1 MKNKLILSFCMLGVF
16 VSLCAGPVFQVPKM
30 ANAPALNGK
39 ASDAWKQASNIF
51 GFFDRRSSN
60 LELRQGK
67 TFFGYDDR
75 NFYIAVQSEL
85 PPDGVKLLSSVRRR
99 DGRVFK
105 DDSIELW
112 IAPEGVDQYYQYTV
126 NSIGTVCDIKHDR
139 TGKIP
144 DETWSAKWKQVNYL
158 DKKANLWIYEVAIP
172 LKDLN
177 ITGKADGKKVRM
189 LIARNWYRPWNQAPF
204 IQNSAPFNDL
214 KQYAEFVLNP
224 DAPAIQVE
232 TIGGELEK
240 QLFNL
245 RGTVRNNSKKTQQ
258 YELGFRFT
266 HSDMP
271 ETFQRRTIK
280 AAPGE
285 TVKFAF
291 DDDGS
296 HIHLRASH
304 KAVLTVKNGKNEL
317 YSAPFAFKLPLER
330 ENAWKIANKINNKFQ
345 FAVYPSFKKA
355 AIRFDA
361 EKNADSAFVAIS
373 LNGKTVC
380 RKKFAPIKA
389 ENTFYFDIPD
399 LADGNYDVALSV
411 FAGAKK
417 IRTAVQKFE
426 RRVFPWEN
434 NKLGISDKVYAPFKD
449 IVVNGNSLKTVCN
462 EYVFASDGLYADIK
476 PGNKSIM
483 RGQVSYNFMLNG
495 KQGKFTSANGK
506 FVKKSAAECIF
517 DGEAVADGGFKVRTL
532 AKTEYDG
539 CTRFEVT
546 LAPVTGKTPLIEQFY
561 MDIPL
566 DDKQLKNFHIIKSGH
581 IRTNPAVRIPRGE
594 GVVWR
599 SSDVANG
606 DFYGNMHIYLWL
618 GNVDRGISWFA
629 DNDRNFSLDD
639 NKPAQVL
646 IRKGDTLVLRVYFVN
661 KTLKLASER
670 TIVFGMQASPVKP
683 MPVDFRNP
691 VLKIPPH
698 GGSNRYWG
706 IRPSYAG
713 KYPVG
718 YDWEYVDRMVI
729 AREKGKID
737 SKYIEGFL
745 KKHYGTLP
753 ESLFKNYRG
762 HAFGGHLSMMANV
775 GKNPTMLYFE
785 EHCQDQTT
793 PEWNTFQDEWS
804 LYPFSTRKWLKE
816 EDMTT
821 NNLCSSAGIIITPV
835 KSYRDFTLHYAREW
849 YRRGV
854 GIYCDNVFPRTS
866 NDIIN
871 SNAYIRPDGNLQPSS
886 DIWDMREYHKRLW
899 VLSKEMQSE
908 VRWPL
913 MISLHV
919 TNAMILPVVC
929 WTDIQLDL
937 EWGWASGYK
946 PFPIELLE
954 IETTGRQLGAYP
966 QVHFPIV
973 GCGLVH
979 EDPTYLRGKVD
990 KDMMRT
996 DWAMRMIFGAL
1007 RYSMRGENFDPLNK
1021 IVYDLGMGTAAC
1033 KVYDYWQDDYP
1044 VIISSDEVKSILL
1057 RNGSKAILVLASW
1070 SEKPLDLSVTLQK
1083 TLKIVNANG
1092 RFPVEKYSVKNNSFK
1107 LTLGKYG
1114 MQLITMEVK

>member
-1 MKNKLILSFCMLGVF
+1 MKHRLILLIGLLTTVNLF
-16 VSLCAGPVFQVPKM
+16 AAPVFQVPKM
-30 ANAPALNGK
+30 KTAPALNGK
-39 ASDAWKQASNIF
+39 TFDAWKQSSNIF

-67 TFFGYDDR
+67 TFFGYDNQ
-75 NFYIAVQSEL
+75 NFYICVQSEL

-112 IAPEGVDQYYQYTV
+112 IAPEGQDHYYQYTV
-126 NSIGTVCDIKHDR
+126 NSIGTICDIRHDR

-144 DETWSAKWKQVNYL
+144 DETWSANWKQANSI
-158 DKKANLWIYEVAIP
+158 DKKSDLWIYEIAIP

-177 ITGKADGKKVRM
+177 INGKPDGKKVKM
-189 LIARNWYRPWNQAPF
+189 LIARNWYRPWNQTPF

-224 DAPAIQVE
+224 EAPSIQVE
-232 TIGGELEK
+232 TIGDKLDK
-240 QLFNL
+240 QFFNL
-245 RGTVRNNSKKTQQ
+245 KGTIRNNSKKTQQ
-258 YELGFRFT
+258 YELGLRFT

-271 ETFQRRTIK
+271 ETFQSRKVK

-285 TVKFAF
+285 VVNFAF

-304 KAVLTVKNGKNEL
+304 KAVLNIKNNSKDIYN
-317 YSAPFAFKLPLER
+317 APFAYKLPLEL

-361 EKNADSAFVAIS
+361 EKNADNAVASIR
-373 LNGKTVC
+373 LNGKIVC
-380 RKKFAPIKA
+380 EKKIAPVKT
-389 ENTFYFDIPD
+389 ENTFYFDIPE
-399 LADGNYDVALSV
+399 LKEGNYEVLLSV
-411 FAGAKK
+411 FAGTKK
-417 IRTAVQKFE
+417 IRTASQKFE
-426 RRVFPWEN
+426 RKVFPWEN
-434 NKLGISDKVYAPFKD
+434 NKLGISDKVYAPFKAL
-449 IVVNGNSLKTVCN
+449 VVKDNSVRTVCN
-462 EYVFASDGLYADIK
+462 EYIFSNEGLYADIK
-476 PGNKSIM
+476 PANKSIM
-483 RGQVSYNFMLNG
+483 RGKVSYNFEVNG
-495 KQGKFTSANGK
+495 KKDLFAGNGK
-506 FVKKSAAECIF
+506 FIKKSDAECIF
-517 DGEAVADGGFKVRTL
+517 DAEGSVGGDLKVKTI
-532 AKTEYDG
+532 AETEYDG

-546 LAPVTGKTPLIEQFY
+546 LTPAKGKTPLVNQFY

-566 DDKQLKNFHIIKSGH
+566 DDKQLKNFHVIKSGH
-581 IRTNPAVRIPRGE
+581 IRTNPAIKVPKGE
-594 GVVWR
+594 GIVWR

-618 GNVDRGISWFA
+618 GNVERGISWFA

-639 NKPAQVL
+639 NKPAQLL
-646 IRKGDTLVLRVYFVN
+646 IRKGNTLTLRIFFVN
-661 KTLKLASER
+661 KPLKLESAR
-670 TIVFGMQASPVKP
+670 TLVFGMQASPVKP
-683 MPVDFRNP
+683 MPADFRNP
-691 VLKIPPH
+691 ALKIPPH

-745 KKHYGTLP
+745 KKHYGNLP
-753 ESLFKNYRG
+753 EALFKNYRG

-804 LYPFSTRKWLKE
+804 LYPFSSRKWLKE
-816 EDMTT
+816 ADMTT
-821 NNLCSSAGIIITPV
+821 NSLCSSAGIIITPV
-835 KSYRDFTLHYAREW
+835 KSYRDFTLNYAREW

-871 SNAYIRPDGNLQPSS
+871 SNAYIRPDGTIQPSS

-908 VRWPL
+908 VKWPL

-919 TNAMILPVVC
+919 TNAMILPIVC

-990 KDMMRT
+990 QDMMRT

-1007 RYSMRGENFDPLNK
+1007 RYSMRGEDFDPLNK
-1021 IVYDLGMGTAAC
+1021 IVYDLGMGKPEC
-1033 KVYDYWQDDYP
+1033 RVYDYWQDDYP
-1044 VIISSDEVKSILL
+1044 VKVSNDNVKSVFL
-1057 RNGSKAILVLASW
+1057 RNNNKAILILASW
-1070 SEKPLDLSVTLQK
+1070 SEKPVELTVSMEK
-1083 TLKIVNANG
+1083 NLKILKANG
-1092 RFPVEKYSVKNNSFK
+1092 KFPAEKYSVKNNSIQLK
-1107 LTLGKYG
+1107 LAKYG
-1114 MQLITMEVK
+1114 MQLIEMEVK